1 MADNSVPNVYKS
13 IPKKFIKKY
22 HNPHYEDHKL
32 SHPFRLVC
40 VGSSGAGKTQLVVHI
55 LSKMRNTF
63 TNVYIYTK
71 NKDESIYQW
80 LEEKIET
87 GLTIKEGLDEVPN
100 LQKDKNGVI
109 KGFEKA
115 DEQSLCVFDDVV
127 LEKDQSRIE
136 QMFIRGR
143 KIAGGISIMYL
154 TQSYFKVPKTI
165 RINCT
170 YIILKKL
177 ASTRDLN
184 LILSDYNLGVTKD
197 TLLELYKYCT
207 RIKEDFM
214 LLDLDAVPED
224 RFRHNLLE
232 VLSIENF
239 NPKRPAPENPK
250 NEVKPIEDVKIQVV
264 EPVEDP
270 VKPVEEAKLVEQ
282 EMKPGRRRYRQLK
295 PEYEKELSRRFRA
308 VEPDFK
314 QVNMFSDNEYKQTP
328 LEKTKEFQQI
338 SLESNNEFKK
348 SSKKQK
354 NNNKVPVET
363 KNEYKQ
369 VSFDTK
375 DKPVV
380 HNVTYI

>member
-1 MADNSVPNVYKS
+1 
-13 IPKKFIKKY
+13 
-22 HNPHYEDHKL
+22 L
-32 SHPFRLVC
+32 
-40 VGSSGAGKTQLVVHI
+40 
-55 LSKMRNTF
+55 
-63 TNVYIYTK
+63 
-71 NKDESIYQW
+71 
-80 LEEKIET
+80 
-87 GLTIKEGLDEVPN
+87 
-100 LQKDKNGVI
+100 
-109 KGFEKA
+109 
-115 DEQSLCVFDDVV
+115 V
-127 LEKDQSRIE
+127 LEKDQTRIE

-214 LLDLDAVPED
+214 LLDLDAVPEE

-232 VLSIENF
+232 VLTIENF
-239 NPKRPAPENPK
+239 NPKKPTPINSK
-250 NEVKPIEDVKIQVV
+250 NEVVKAVEDVKIEVV

-270 VKPVEEAKLVEQ
+270 VKPVEEAKPVEQ
-282 EMKPGRRRYRQLK
+282 EIKTGRRRYKNLK
-295 PEYEKELSRRFRA
+295 PEYEKEMSRRFRE

-314 QVNMFSDNEYKQTP
+314 QVQMESNNDYSQTP
-328 LEKTKEFQQI
+328 LESKNDFKQI
-338 SLESNNEFKK
+338 SLDTNNNFKK
-348 SSKKQK
+348 SSSKQK
-354 NNNKVPVET
+354 AYNKVPVET

-369 VSFDTK
+369 VPLDTK
-375 DKPVV
+375 YRTVV
-380 HNVTYI
+380 HNVNY

>member
-32 SHPFRLVC
+32 NHPFRMVI
-40 VGSSGAGKTQLVVHI
+40 VGASGAGKTQLVVHI

-63 TNVYIYTK
+63 TNVHIYTK
-71 NKDESIYQW
+71 NKDEPIYQW

-87 GLTIKEGLDEVPN
+87 GLIIKEGLDDVPS

-115 DEQSLCVFDDVV
+115 DEQSLIIFDDVV
-127 LEKDQSRIE
+127 LEKDQSKIE

-177 ASTRDLN
+177 ASTRDLQ
-184 LILSDYNLGVTKD
+184 LVLSDYNLGVTKD

-214 LLDLDAVPED
+214 LLDLDAIPEE

-232 VLSIENF
+232 VLTIENF
-239 NPKRPAPENPK
+239 NPKKPAPLNSQ
-250 NEVKPIEDVKIQVV
+250 NEVKPIEDVKIEVV

-270 VKPVEEAKLVEQ
+270 VKPVEEVNPVEP
-282 EMKPGRRRYRQLK
+282 ETKTGRRRYRNLK
-295 PEYEKELSRRFRA
+295 PEYEKELSRRFRE

-314 QVNMFSDNEYKQTP
+314 QVQFDGDTEYRQTPLESKNEYKQ
-328 LEKTKEFQQI
+328 L
-338 SLESNNEFKK
+338 SLDTNNEFKK
-348 SSKKQK
+348 SKQK
-354 NNNKVPVET
+354 KNKSAPAET

-375 DKPVV
+375 DKTVV
-380 HNVTYI
+380 HDVKYL